1 MIKRPPIDW
10 KDLQN
15 QVSDVLSK
23 SGLAS
28 ETNKAVKTVRGSVN
42 IDVYAE
48 DNTTQP
54 TTTYLCE
61 CKHWRENVTKT
72 IVHAF
77 RTVVLDYGANWGFI
91 ISSSGF
97 QSGAYEAAEKSPIRL
112 LTWDEFQELFV
123 DRWIQN
129 YLTSRL
135 NIADPLIEY
144 TEPINSRIF
153 RKAGKLNVDKQN
165 RFKELCEKY
174 YKLGFL
180 AISFLVSP
188 ARARENLPLRNN
200 LLNNGDYGLPDDLI
214 DATYLQDFVD
224 IYCRYAIE
232 AIVEFDLV
240 FGERA

>member
-1 MIKRPPIDW
+1 MIKRPPKDW

-15 QVSDVLSK
+15 QVNDILNQ
-23 SGLAS
+23 SGLTS
-28 ETNKAVKTVRGSVN
+28 VTNKAIETVRGDVN

-48 DNTTQP
+48 DNSTQP

-61 CKHWRENVTKT
+61 CKHWISDVTKT

-97 QSGAYEAAEKSPIRL
+97 QSGAYEAAKNSPIRL
-112 LTWDEFQELFV
+112 LNWNEFQELFV

-129 YLTSRL
+129 YLFLRL
-135 NIADPLIEY
+135 SDIADPLIEY

-153 RKAGKLNVDKQN
+153 KKAQRLDSDKQKK
-165 RFKELCEKY
+165 FIELRQKY
-174 YKLGFL
+174 QILGIL
-180 AISFLVSP
+180 PIRYLV
-188 ARARENLPLRNN
+188 ARARITLPLRNKLIN
-200 LLNNGDYGLPDDLI
+200 TGDHGLPDDLI
-214 DATYLQDFVD
+214 DAIYLQDFVD

-232 AIVEFDLV
+232 AINEFDQI